1 MKPIMKRIISLLA
14 FALLAICCA
23 PKSAPVLPEALTG
36 DWSGIID
43 GVGIAFEIH
52 LGDTCYA
59 CSPDQTDL
67 RLDLEVKEATDSSIR
82 IKIPKVLASYEGT
95 VQGDSLIGTFG
106 QMGQK
111 FPLNLGRGKVVRNR
125 PQTPQ
130 PPFPYAA
137 EEVSFPSG
145 DHTLAGTLTLP
156 DGSPETPV
164 LLLITG
170 SGAQNRDEELM
181 GHKPFAVIADAFA
194 RAGIATLRYDDRGT
208 AQSTGDF
215 DSATTA
221 DLASDAAA
229 GLRFLRSK
237 GFSKVGALGHS
248 EGGTIV
254 FLLAGSPDTP
264 EDARPDFIVSMAGM
278 ADRGDST
285 LVRQTTA
292 MLEATGV
299 PGALAK
305 LAVRKTLKQI
315 KAQKPWGPYFL
326 ALDPAPAVAATRCP
340 VLALNGEKD
349 MQVLPQYNLDK
360 IRQLLPAADT
370 RLYPGLNHLFQHC
383 TTGLGTEYPA
393 IEETISPE
401 VLGEMAEW
409 ILKQ

>member
-1 MKPIMKRIISLLA
+1 MKRIIPLLA
-14 FALLAICCA
+14 FALLALCCA
-23 PKSAPVLPEALTG
+23 PKSTPVLPETLAG
-36 DWSGIID
+36 DWNGIID
-43 GVGIAFEIH
+43 GVGLAFEIH
-52 LGDTCYA
+52 LGDSCYA
-59 CSPDQTDL
+59 ASPDQGDI
-67 RLDLEVKEATDSSIR
+67 RLALEVKEATDSSIR
-82 IKIPKVLASYEGT
+82 IRIPKVMASYEGR
-95 VQGDSLIGTFG
+95 VRGDSLIGHFG
-106 QMGQK
+106 QMGK
-111 FPLNLGRGKVVRNR
+111 TFPLNLGRGNIVRNR

-130 PPFPYAA
+130 PPFPYAT

-145 DHTLAGTLTLP
+145 DHTLAGTLSLSDATA
-156 DGSPETPV
+156 ETPAV
-164 LLLITG
+164 LLVSG
-170 SGAQNRDEELM
+170 SGPQNRDEELM

-208 AQSTGDF
+208 AESTGDF
-215 DSATTA
+215 AAATTA
-221 DLASDAAA
+221 DFAADAAE
-229 GLRFLRSK
+229 GVRFLRSR
-237 GFSKVGALGHS
+237 GFRKVGVLGHS
-248 EGGTIV
+248 EGGTIA

-264 EDARPDFIVSMAGM
+264 EEARPDYLISMAGM

-299 PGALAK
+299 PGAVAK
-305 LAVRKTLKQI
+305 IAVRKTVKQMQ
-315 KAQKPWGPYFL
+315 KQKPWGPYFL
-326 ALDPAPAVAATRCP
+326 ALDPAPAIAAIRCP

-360 IRQLLPAADT
+360 IRTLLPSADT